1 MHDDSIWELIYNSH
15 SNILASS
22 SSDDSLKLSRVSSN
36 QSSLAEFHKITMK
49 PYTPTSIC
57 FCSDSEI
64 ACGTTSSPNIFLF
77 DLEHPTKPQEFP
89 FTSSEPNSQPNK
101 LLEHRQ
107 THQLISAHEDRYLRL
122 FDRKSKNAN
131 IKNIVAHSDAVTG
144 VSVKSEGE
152 F

>member
-57 FCSDSEI
+57 FCSDS
-64 ACGTTSSPNIFLF
+64 
-77 DLEHPTKPQEFP
+77 
-89 FTSSEPNSQPNK
+89 
-101 LLEHRQ
+101 
-107 THQLISAHEDRYLRL
+107 
-122 FDRKSKNAN
+122 
-131 IKNIVAHSDAVTG
+131 
-144 VSVKSEGE
+144 
-152 F
+152 